1 MTDDELMQ
9 EVDNQ
14 EWENPWLNNPW
25 YALGAVAGDRIRVTG
40 EEPGEPLSGEW
51 AGYSIPEIFG
61 SWEEA
66 TEEAME
72 AYEAGYWSVFD

>member
-1 MTDDELMQ
+1 MTNDWFADMTI
-9 EVDNQ
+9 
-14 EWENPWLNNPW
+14 PRAIYTNPW
-25 YALGAVAGDRIRVTG
+25 YALGSVAGARIKEAGG
-40 EEPGEPLSGEW
+40 EPHEPLSGEW

-72 AYEAGYWSVFD
+72 AYEAGYWSVFE